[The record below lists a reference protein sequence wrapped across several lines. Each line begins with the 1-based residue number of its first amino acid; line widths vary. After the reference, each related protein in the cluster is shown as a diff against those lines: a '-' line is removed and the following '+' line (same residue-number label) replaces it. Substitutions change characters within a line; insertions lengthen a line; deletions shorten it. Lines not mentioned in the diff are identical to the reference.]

1 MSEDIKKDGTMQEV
15 ENESESSAYPSAPSP
30 RLTLT
35 DKFITKRGWF
45 GDYDYK
51 SLCLPRLPFLNRN
64 RANQSPFYG
73 PDDEIPISVALLM
86 GIQHFLAVIGGII
99 SPTIMISGAGETY
112 LNLDQETRSYMIS
125 ASLIMSGLMSVIQIT
140 RIRIPKTRY
149 YFGTGLLQ
157 ITGVAFSNIPAA
169 QAMIGT
175 MYKNETCSRELRA
188 DGTYTY
194 NPCPDAFGAILG
206 TQMLCAF
213 IAIFISFLPAR
224 IMRRIFPKIVTG
236 IVLTVIGASLI
247 TSGMKNWAGGTG
259 PCSQRPETGLFSKC
273 PTIHAPNAFAWGS
286 PAYIGMGA
294 SVFVTIILIEMVG
307 SIFLKNISVV
317 IGLAVGC
324 LIGGTTGM
332 FDSSTIQSS
341 PAITFLWVKTFK
353 LSVYGP
359 GIIPLLFVYIDFLI
373 ECIGDLTANC
383 DVSGIPIEG
392 PDFNSRM
399 QGGLL
404 ADGCSGILSGAAT
417 SMGVVTFSQNNGV
430 IAVTRC
436 ASRTAGYVCAALLVL
451 CGVFSKISGAF
462 LAIPAPIMG
471 GMTTFL
477 FSSVATSGIRILGYL
492 DWTRRDR
499 IIVAASL
506 AIALGVELVPGWF
519 SHVMPVTSNVALNG
533 FYEAI
538 ETVASTGYIL
548 AGIVSIIL
556 NLSLPKDEPI
566 FKPDVKNQFFDSENE
581 SA

>member
-1 MSEDIKKDGTMQEV
+1 MEDHNKTICAAEKKLETPM
-15 ENESESSAYPSAPSP
+15 YRPLPP
-30 RLTLT
+30 LTLAE
-35 DKFITKRGWF
+35 KFTTTRGWI
-45 GDYDYK
+45 GEYDYK
-51 SLCLPRLPFLNRN
+51 SLCMPRIPFLNRSQVN
-64 RANQSPFYG
+64 RSPFYG

-99 SPTIMISGAGETY
+99 SPTIMISGAGDTF

-125 ASLIMSGLMSVIQIT
+125 ASLIMSGLMSIVQIV
-140 RIRIPKTRY
+140 RIPIPKTK
-149 YFGTGLLQ
+149 YFIGAGLLQ

-175 MYKNETCSRELRA
+175 MYKSGTCSRDLQA
-188 DGTYTY
+188 DGSYLY

-206 TQMLCAF
+206 TQMLCAS
-213 IAIFISFLPAR
+213 IAILISFLPAR
-224 IMRRIFPKIVTG
+224 IMRRIFPKMVTG

-247 TSGMKNWAGGTG
+247 ISGMKNWAGGTG
-259 PCSQRPETGLFSKC
+259 PCSARPDTGLFSKC
-273 PTIHAPNAFAWGS
+273 PTINAPNAFEWGS
-286 PAYIGMGA
+286 PVYIGLGA
-294 SVFVTIILIEMVG
+294 SVFLTIIVIEMVG

-324 LIGGTTGM
+324 ILGGVTGM
-332 FDSSTIQSS
+332 FDSSSIQSA
-341 PAITFLWVKTFK
+341 PTITFLWTKSFK

-383 DVSGIPIEG
+383 DVSGIPVEG
-392 PDFNSRM
+392 PDFDSRM

-404 ADGCSGILSGAAT
+404 ADGLSGVLSGAAT

-436 ASRTAGYVCAALLVL
+436 ASRIAGYVCAGLLII
-451 CGVFSKISGAF
+451 CGIFAKISGAF
-462 LAIPAPIMG
+462 LAIPSPIMG

-477 FSSVATSGIRILGYL
+477 FASVATSGIRILGYL

-506 AIALGVELVPGWF
+506 AMALGVELVPGWF
-519 SHVMPVTSNVALNG
+519 SHVLPSTYNVALAG
-533 FYEAI
+533 LYEAI
-538 ETVASTGYIL
+538 ETIASTGYIL
-548 AGIVSIIL
+548 AGIISIFL
-556 NLSLPKDEPI
+556 NLTLPEDEPI
-566 FKPDVKNQFFDSENE
+566 YKPDAKRTFFDTE